1 MIVIP
6 SFEVRAGRV
15 VDPVD
20 GRVLAEDPV
29 AAAVAMRDDGAL
41 FFQLVDLDAQDG
53 RPRETAVLER
63 FVAAGL
69 PLQVLGG
76 IRSAAAAAALL
87 RLGVDRVV
95 VRAVLDAETG
105 EAARIAAEAGP
116 RAIAAVATEAAV
128 GRAVE
133 LGFRRLQVEA
143 TAAAAAM
150 GPVLDAA
157 LAGGDLDVTLHFEPA
172 GRGAIRELRP
182 FGERGLGGV
191 VLATACRTLGALVGS

>member
-1 MIVIP
+1 
-6 SFEVRAGRV
+6 
-15 VDPVD
+15 
-20 GRVLAEDPV
+20 
-29 AAAVAMRDDGAL
+29 
-41 FFQLVDLDAQDG
+41 
-53 RPRETAVLER
+53 
-63 FVAAGL
+63 
-69 PLQVLGG
+69 
-76 IRSAAAAAALL
+76 
-87 RLGVDRVV
+87 
-95 VRAVLDAETG
+95 VLDAEPG

-143 TAAAAAM
+143 MAAAAM

-182 FGERGLGGV
+182 LGERGLGGV